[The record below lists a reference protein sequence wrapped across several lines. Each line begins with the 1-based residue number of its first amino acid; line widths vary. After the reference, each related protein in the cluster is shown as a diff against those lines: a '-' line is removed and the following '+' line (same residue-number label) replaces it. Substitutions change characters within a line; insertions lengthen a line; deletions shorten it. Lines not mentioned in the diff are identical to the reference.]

1 MLPIWSEEFSVHHS
15 IIDEQHQML
24 FDLAHKAYET
34 TRNHTPTSEIKA
46 MIAEFF
52 EYMKIH
58 FRDEERYMQAIDYP
72 HLEEH
77 KKIHRKIVEDM
88 TTAVKNIRSADE
100 LKESIRA
107 MSKRWL
113 FTHILQEDMQIEKF
127 RKEQMEKNS
136 TKKEAIYIYTCSC
149 ENREHKLVESIHIF
163 VSNSTQKIRCK
174 ECQQVIVFKGSRLSE
189 CE

>member
-34 TRNHTPTSEIKA
+34 TRNHTPASEIKA

-52 EYMKIH
+52 EYMKTH
-58 FRDEERYMQAIDYP
+58 FRDEECYMQAIGYP

-100 LKESIRA
+100 LKESIRT

-136 TKKEAIYIYTCSC
+136 TKKEAVYTCSC
-149 ENREHKLVESIHIF
+149 ENREHKLIESIHIF

-174 ECQQVIVFKGSRLSE
+174 ECQQVIVFKGLRFAE

>member
-1 MLPIWSEEFSVHHS
+1 MLPVWSEEFSVHHS

-34 TRNHTPTSEIKA
+34 TRNHTPPSEIKA

-52 EYMKIH
+52 AYMKTH
-58 FRDEERYMQAIDYP
+58 FRDEERYMEAIGYP

-77 KKIHRKIVEDM
+77 KKTHRKIVEDM
-88 TTAVKNIRSADE
+88 TMAVKNIRSADE
-100 LKESIRA
+100 LKENIRV

-127 RKEQMEKNS
+127 RREQVGEGL
-136 TKKEAIYIYTCSC
+136 TKKEVVYIYTCSC
-149 ENREHKLVESIHIF
+149 ENHEHKLTESIHIF
-163 VSNSTQKIRCK
+163 VSNSAQKIRCK
-174 ECQQVIVFKGSRLSE
+174 ECQQVIVFKNSRLDE
-189 CE
+189 